1 MKRLHFLI
9 TVAILFIATSLNAQ
23 NKVVRILQ
31 NGSILQSYPIEN
43 IDSIIID
50 EVIDAPSGLNAKVE
64 NRTVVLTWNSI
75 VSATYDVY
83 RSGDDKNYN
92 PIATGIT
99 TNQYV
104 DKSPAVGTNYYK
116 IKASV
121 GGSTSELSATTAIA
135 TITSSDLESGI
146 YLGVMSFNQ
155 GVYSQPISIL
165 NETTKPTYDAF
176 IDAMTM
182 KNGTLLYYSVD
193 QAINTMQSVP
203 LPDDISTA
211 AIVTFTDG
219 LDQGSMMMDVPYN
232 DNTEYLD
239 ALNRRIMNETVNGK
253 PITAF
258 SIGIRGQDVADV
270 TMFRNNLAKLA
281 SLADNATEVTSMA
294 EVNAKFKEIAEQ
306 LSQSNYIQ
314 TINLTIPGVS
324 NGTLIRFTF
333 DNVNSA
339 EKSTLYIEGTFNLST
354 RSLENVKYE
363 GMTSTSGTVIKGT
376 VDGIFVSF
384 TFEGI
389 HTKNNKLI
397 DSKFTDE
404 WTYIASNSTWQINSE
419 FDKTENSDI
428 VTERSSAVIML
439 VLDCSSS
446 LSNDFV
452 KAQTNAKD
460 FINSLYGTVGGDDN
474 SGETP
479 EDDNTIYSTT
489 PKDLTLAIWKDETRY
504 YLTQEEYKKANLSNA
519 IIEGLCV
526 VSGTN
531 EPFVIALKDAGSGS
545 MFWGIANEL
554 YDLPNYDQGIVI
566 SARMY
571 DINAALQAFGGN
583 VLGSG
588 SNGTWTSYNS
598 GSNYFYIDGSGGI
611 LSYIS
616 SSSSSSSTRY
626 VRQVFPN
633 NKVQTPLLTNPQNDL
648 TLAVTNGESRLFI
661 DRNEYSTNGIPAG
674 YTVEGLAICSRLGNF
689 ILKLQDES
697 SNSMTHSA
705 AIQLYGETALP
716 NYDQGRVISARKPD
730 INAALEAFG
739 GNVLG
744 YGSNGTWTSYNSGSN
759 YYYISLSGG
768 ILSYISSSSTRY
780 VRLIVGTF

>member
-1 MKRLHFLI
+1 MKKIHFLMI
-9 TVAILFIATSLNAQ
+9 VAAISFATCLNAQ
-23 NKVVRILQ
+23 NKVVRILH
-31 NGSILQSYPIEN
+31 NGSILQSYPVEN
-43 IDSIIID
+43 IDSIVID
-50 EVIDAPSGLNAKVE
+50 EVIDAPSGLTATIEK
-64 NRTVVLTWNSI
+64 RTVVLTWNSI

-83 RSGDDKNYN
+83 RSADDKTYN

-135 TITSSDLESGI
+135 TLANSDLESGI
-146 YLGVMSFNQ
+146 YLGIMSFNQ
-155 GVYSQPISIL
+155 GLYSQPISIL
-165 NETTKPTYDAF
+165 NTTTKSTYDSF

-182 KNGTLLYYSVD
+182 KNGTVLYYSVD
-193 QAINTMQSVP
+193 QAINTMQSTK
-203 LPDDISTA
+203 LPDDVSTV

-219 LDQGSMMMDVPYN
+219 VDQGSTMLNTQYN
-232 DNTEYLD
+232 EAEYLD
-239 ALNRRIMNETVNGK
+239 MLNNRIINETVCGK
-253 PITAF
+253 PITAYTIGLKGNDGTLNEALF
-258 SIGIRGQDVADV
+258 SENI
-270 TMFRNNLAKLA
+270 TKLA
-281 SLADNATEVTSMA
+281 SSYDKANEEGNMS
-294 EVNAKFKEIAEQ
+294 EVNAKFIEIAKE

-314 TINLTIPGVS
+314 TLNLTIPGKS
-324 NGTLIRFTF
+324 IGTRFRFTF
-333 DNVNSA
+333 DNVKSA
-339 EKSTLYIEGTFNLST
+339 DKSDIYIEGVFNKINDT
-354 RSLENVKYE
+354 TYSLDNVKYV
-363 GMTSTSGTVIKGT
+363 GLKSTSGIAVKGI
-376 VDGIFVSF
+376 VDGIFVTF
-384 TFEGI
+384 IFEGV
-389 HTKNNKLI
+389 HTDNNKLI
-397 DSKFTDE
+397 DENFIDVWFCTSSDITWNHNDE
-404 WTYIASNSTWQINSE
+404 IEKDES
-419 FDKTENSDI
+419 FDI

-446 LSNDFV
+446 LGDKFAQ
-452 KAQTNAKD
+452 AQTNAKD
-460 FINSLYGTVGGDDN
+460 FINILYGTVGGDDN

-489 PKDLTLAIWKDETRY
+489 PKDLTLAIWKDGKRY

-531 EPFVIALKDAGSGS
+531 EPFVIALKDAGSGD
-545 MFWGIANEL
+545 MYWEIANEL

-566 SARMY
+566 SARKS
-571 DINAALQAFGGN
+571 DINDALEAFGGN
-583 VLGSG
+583 FLYSG
-588 SNGTWTSYNS
+588 SYGTWTSYKN
-598 GSNYFYIDGSGGI
+598 GSNCYYIDGSGGR
-611 LSYIS
+611 LDYIS
-616 SSSSSSSTRY
+616 SSYTRY

-697 SNSMTHSA
+697 SNSMTRSA

-716 NYDQGRVISARKPD
+716 NYDQGRVISARMYD
-730 INAALEAFG
+730 INAALKAFG

-744 YGSNGTWTSYNSGSN
+744 SGSNGTWTSHNSGSN
-759 YYYISLSGG
+759 YYYIDGSGG
-768 ILSYISSSSTRY
+768 RLDYISSSYTRY

>member
-1 MKRLHFLI
+1 MKKIHFLMI
-9 TVAILFIATSLNAQ
+9 VAAISFATCLNAQ
-23 NKVVRILQ
+23 NKVVRILH
-31 NGSILQSYPIEN
+31 NGSILQSYPVEN
-43 IDSIIID
+43 IDSIVID
-50 EVIDAPSGLNAKVE
+50 EVIDAPSGLTATIEK
-64 NRTVVLTWNSI
+64 RTVVLTWNSMAN
-75 VSATYDVY
+75 ATYEVY
-83 RSGDDKNYN
+83 RSADNKTYK
-92 PIATGIT
+92 PIATKIM
-99 TNQYV
+99 TNRYT
-104 DKSPAVGTNYYK
+104 DTAPAVGTNYYK
-116 IKASV
+116 VKATVNGNS
-121 GGSTSELSATTAIA
+121 SELSATTAIA

-146 YLGVMSFNQ
+146 YFGIMSFNQ
-155 GVYSQPISIL
+155 GLYSQPISIL

-219 LDQGSMMMDVPYN
+219 LDQGSMMMDVPYS
-232 DNTEYLD
+232 DNTEYLN
-239 ALNRRIMNETVNGK
+239 ALNQRIMNETVNGK
-253 PITAF
+253 PITAY

-270 TMFRNNLAKLA
+270 TMFRNNLTKLA
-281 SLADNATEVTSMA
+281 SSANNATEVSSMA

-389 HTKNNKLI
+389 HTDNNKLI

-460 FINSLYGTVGGDDN
+460 FINSLYGTVGGGGN

-479 EDDNTIYSTT
+479 EDNDNTIYSTT
-489 PKDLTLAIWKDETRY
+489 PKDLTLAIWKDGKRY
-504 YLTQEEYKKANLSNA
+504 YLTQEEYGKANLSDA
-519 IIEGLCV
+519 VIEGLTI
-526 VSGTN
+526 VSGGESFILSLNDVQTN
-531 EPFVIALKDAGSGS
+531 
-545 MFWGIANEL
+545 GISDVETAITLYGDIMPTAN
-554 YDLPNYDQGIVI
+554 QGIII
-566 SARMY
+566 SARWT
-571 DINAALQAFGGN
+571 DVNNAISKFGGN
-583 VLGSG
+583 QL
-588 SNGTWTSYNS
+588 N
-598 GSNYFYIDGSGGI
+598 
-611 LSYIS
+611 S
-616 SSSSSSSTRY
+616 SSHYYTSSSTNLSIYGPGGSLSSYSGDY
-626 VRQVFPN
+626 VRGVKSTN
-633 NKVQTPLLTNPQNDL
+633 NDSAIYWTDPNDL
-648 TLAVTNGESRLFI
+648 KLSVIINGKREFLDEQEYNERKGEI
-661 DRNEYSTNGIPAG
+661 D
-674 YTVEGLAICSRLGNF
+674 TVEGVAIIAGGERFALH
-689 ILKLQDES
+689 LQNAQTDPITNVETAK
-697 SNSMTHSA
+697 N
-705 AIQLYGETALP
+705 LYGDIMPTE
-716 NYDQGRVISARKPD
+716 NQGIIISAKWSD
-730 INAALEAFG
+730 VNNAISKFG
-739 GNVLG
+739 GKKIGGL
-744 YGSNGTWTSYNSGSN
+744 
-759 YYYISLSGG
+759 YYYTNSTELDTSGYNDVYTNCIYSSGG
-768 ILSYISSSSTRY
+768 YLRGVRSRDDTPY
-780 VRLIVGTF
+780 VRGVTTFE